1 MRDTFVEAILQLV
14 AKQEL
19 SEEHAYSLIKQYQVQ
34 LKAASSSAVHEGI
47 NRNRDIAI
55 IGVAGRFP
63 QADTKEQYWNNLVHG
78 LNGIRTF
85 PSSRLELIRPFLD
98 EHNQGPY
105 MPAGYLDEIDTFDAA
120 FFNILPGEA
129 KYMDPQQRMFMETG
143 YEAIEDAGYGGER
156 IRGSRMGV
164 YVGYSEAR
172 YKELIES
179 DSSTAFVGNFPPVI
193 ASRLAYALNLSG
205 PALSVA
211 TACSSSLVALHLACE
226 GLLAGDCRLALV
238 GGVAIG
244 ALPTRLEPGGLGI
257 TSSQGQSRSFD
268 ADADGTGWGEGCG
281 VVLIKPLEQA
291 EKDHDYIYSV
301 IKASA
306 INQDGASN
314 GLASPNARA
323 QEEVIVE
330 AWKRAGIDPST
341 ISYIEA
347 HGTGTK
353 IGDPIEIKGIT
364 NAFRRYTQK
373 RQFCGI
379 GSVKSN
385 IGHLDS
391 VSGMAGLIKMILA
404 LQHKKLPPTLHFAY
418 PNPLMNLHSSP
429 VYIHTKLADWRSED
443 GIPLRAGISS
453 WGLSGTNCHVVLE
466 EYPVSRPSLSS
477 SSDVPCSEER
487 VFTLSAY
494 SEDSLRRLTARYID
508 FLESDDIPSL
518 ENICY
523 VLNTGREHHAY
534 RLAIPVSDRIS
545 LCSKLRQ
552 AYNALVCQDG
562 TGLEQQGIFCTI
574 YSEPLPLAE
583 MTLDTDAR
591 MIARRYVNGENRRWL
606 EDYSADGCVKVP
618 LPTYAWDKQRYW
630 VEPPI
635 ERRSRG
641 RNEQLPAYNEVRV
654 SFRDGYVPT
663 ETEDRLARIWGR
675 ILGIDELSIDAN
687 FFELGG
693 DSLLATDLITA
704 ISQVFH
710 TRITLVDLFGH
721 PCIRELAKLV
731 SGGETT
737 DYPSIEP
744 VSPQAFYPVSNAQRR
759 QFILKQL
766 AEDNLSYN
774 MPGAAMITGRLDV
787 ERLKDAFA
795 AIIHRHE
802 SFRTVFDV
810 AEDEIVQIVLPEAE
824 LAISL
829 GVTSEEADVQK
840 LMEEFVQPFSLGEA
854 PLLRVCLLRL
864 TDQCDEE
871 DKHLLMFDMHHIVSD
886 GVSMEILIREFTSLY
901 SGQSLPPLRIQYKD
915 YAVWQN
921 AFLHSEQL
929 LKQEKFWLKTLTEGR
944 EAGLPV
950 LSMPCD
956 YPRPPVMTFEGGMYS
971 FTIDK
976 VAADR
981 LRALGQ
987 EHGATL
993 YMTLLAVYNVLLYQ
1007 YTGQEDVIVGS
1018 LIAGRRY
1025 TGVEHTIGLF
1035 TNYLPIRNTPAGE
1048 RCFTDFLKEVAHRTI
1063 AAYDHQ
1069 DYPFEKMVEH
1079 LDQKRDLS
1087 RNPIFDTMLILHNQG
1102 MQRTQFTMG
1111 DVTLDMVDWAK
1122 HSSTMDLKLDIFQ
1135 GMQGELNC
1143 TFEYYSRL
1151 FHQQTI
1157 TTLAGHLLSLIDQIL
1172 DQPEQ
1177 ALAEYR
1183 IFSPEEADNMKRKRR
1198 AKDST
1203 FAIPPICPAPEIE
1216 WHPLSF
1222 YQKQLWRHRGSTPH
1236 MIVRAAWT
1244 GKVDQTLFV
1253 RVLEELQ
1260 AEHSTLRIIFREE
1273 TSEPTQQVKTHL
1285 PLDYTFTDVIEE
1297 DAASWA
1303 DSSVAAEYRN
1313 PFEPRQ
1319 GPLYRVR
1326 LGCDNNERCQLIVAV
1341 HPLLMECL
1349 DMKGWLE
1356 RLFIRYS
1363 AAVTDSVVDAV
1374 HTFQSIPQIDFTY
1387 WQHQLLQ
1394 EGYLE
1399 PQKAYWTE
1407 ALRNPLP
1414 QIGLPFKRGED
1425 ASATSEWDS
1434 IEVTLATEET
1444 EALHSFA
1451 SSHDSSVTD
1460 ILFACYFLLL
1470 RQLTQAEELLV
1481 HVVHP
1486 EGHPVQGSGIP
1497 LRIQHPVPVRVSMEG
1512 LSSFNPLL
1520 EKVKDR
1526 YQAALQAVLYPFH
1539 LLLDPNVL
1547 KSGAEYSTRFNVIF
1561 CEEDCTSSLPVVGEV
1576 GLRVYPSEP
1585 AALQLSVVRL
1595 TTGLTCSLRWNTALL
1610 ESSYVH
1616 SMLERYHKII
1626 KTIAGSVSSLSKV
1639 SH

>member
-19 SEEHAYSLIKQYQVQ
+19 SEEHAYSLIKQYQVR
-34 LKAASSSAVHEGI
+34 LKTASSSAAHDGI

-63 QADTKEQYWNNLVHG
+63 QADNKEQYWSNLVNG

-85 PSSRLELIRPFLD
+85 PSSRLEQIRPFLD
-98 EHNQGPY
+98 EENQGPY
-105 MPAGYLDEIDTFDAA
+105 MPAGYLEEVDTFDAA

-156 IRGSRMGV
+156 IRGSRVGV

-179 DSSTAFVGNFPPVI
+179 ESSTAFVGNFPPVI

-226 GLLAGDCRLALV
+226 GLRAGDCSMALV

-244 ALPTRLEPGGLGI
+244 ALPTRMEPGGLGI
-257 TSSQGQSRSFD
+257 TSPQGQSRSFD

-291 EKDHDYIYSV
+291 ERDHDYIYSV

-364 NAFRRYTQK
+364 NAFRRYTQN

-391 VSGMAGLIKMILA
+391 ASGMAGLIKMIMA
-404 LQHKKLPPTLHFAY
+404 LQHKQLPPTLHFAY

-429 VYIHTKLADWRSED
+429 VYIHTKLTEWRSED

-466 EYPVSRPSLSS
+466 DYQGSRPSLSS
-477 SSDVPCSEER
+477 SSDLPCGGER

-508 FLESDDIPSL
+508 FLENDDIPPL

-534 RLAIPVSDRIS
+534 RLAIPVTDRRS
-545 LCSKLRQ
+545 LWTKLKQ
-552 AYNALVCQDG
+552 AYDALVRQDG
-562 TGLEQQGIFCTI
+562 TGLEQQGIFCSMC
-574 YSEPLPLAE
+574 SESLVE
-583 MTLDTDAR
+583 MALDTDDAP
-591 MIARRYVNGENRRWL
+591 MIARRYVAGENRRWA
-606 EDYSADGCVKVP
+606 EDYPVGGCVKVP
-618 LPTYAWDKQRYW
+618 LPAYAWEKQRYW

-635 ERRSRG
+635 QRRSSNRD
-641 RNEQLPAYNEVRV
+641 EQVSAYSEARV
-654 SFRDGYVPT
+654 SFGDGYVPT

-675 ILGIDELSIDAN
+675 ILGIDELSVDAD

-721 PCIRELAKLV
+721 PCIRELAQLI
-731 SGGETT
+731 SGEKES
-737 DYPSIEP
+737 DYQSIEP

-766 AEDNLSYN
+766 AEGNLSYN
-774 MPGAAMITGRLDV
+774 MPGAATITGRLDV
-787 ERLKDAFA
+787 ERFKAAFA
-795 AIIHRHE
+795 AIIRRHE

-810 AEDEIVQIVLPEAE
+810 AEDEIVQSVLTQAE

-829 GVTSEEADVQK
+829 GVAPKGADVQK

-854 PLLRVCLLRL
+854 PLLRVRLLRL
-864 TDQCDEE
+864 TEDCDEE

-901 SGQSLPPLRIQYKD
+901 AGQNLPPLRIQYKD

-921 AFLHSEQL
+921 AFLQSEQML
-929 LKQEKFWLKTLTEGR
+929 QQEQFWLRTLTEGL
-944 EAGLPV
+944 ESGLPV
-950 LSMPCD
+950 LKMPSD
-956 YPRPPVMTFEGGMYS
+956 YPRPPVMTFEGGVYS

-976 VAADR
+976 VVAER
-981 LRALGQ
+981 LRAMGQ

-1025 TGVEHTIGLF
+1025 AGVEHTIGLF

-1048 RCFTDFLKEVAHRTI
+1048 RRFTDFLKEVAHRTI

-1102 MQRTQFTMG
+1102 MQKTQFTMG
-1111 DVTLDMVDWAK
+1111 DLTLNMVDWAK

-1135 GMQGELNC
+1135 GMQGELKC

-1151 FHQQTI
+1151 FHEQTI
-1157 TTLAGHLLSLIDQIL
+1157 TALAGHLLSLIDQIV

-1183 IFSPEEADNMKRKRR
+1183 IFSPEEAEKMKQKRQG
-1198 AKDST
+1198 KDST
-1203 FAIPPICPAPEIE
+1203 FALPAICPVPEAE
-1216 WHPLSF
+1216 QHPLSF
-1222 YQKQLWRHRGSTPH
+1222 YQKQIWRHRGSTNNV
-1236 MIVRAAWT
+1236 IVHATWK
-1244 GKVDQTLFV
+1244 GKVDQTLFA

-1260 AEHSTLRIIFREE
+1260 AEHSTLRTTFREE
-1273 TSEPTQQVKTHL
+1273 TAGPTQQVQACL
-1285 PLDYTFTDVIEE
+1285 PLDYKFTDVLEG

-1303 DSSVAAEYRN
+1303 EHCVAVEYRN
-1313 PFEPRQ
+1313 PFELRQ
-1319 GPLYRVR
+1319 GPLYRIR
-1326 LGCDNNERCQLIVAV
+1326 LGCDSNERCQLIVAV
-1341 HPLLMECL
+1341 HPLLTECL
-1349 DMKGWLE
+1349 DLKGWLE
-1356 RLFIRYS
+1356 QLFIRYS
-1363 AAVTDSVVDAV
+1363 AAVTDSAVDTA
-1374 HTFQSIPQIDFTY
+1374 HIFQSISQIDFTY
-1387 WQHQLLQ
+1387 WQQRLLQ

-1407 ALRNPLP
+1407 ALQKPLP
-1414 QIGLPFKRGED
+1414 PIGLPFKRGEE
-1425 ASATSEWDS
+1425 AFVTPEWTS
-1434 IEVTLATEET
+1434 IEVPLATEET
-1444 EALHSFA
+1444 EALKAFA
-1451 SSHDSSVTD
+1451 SSHEGSVTD
-1460 ILFACYFLLL
+1460 VLFACYFLLL
-1470 RQLTQAEELLV
+1470 RQLTHAEELLIYV
-1481 HVVHP
+1481 MHP
-1486 EGHPVQGSGIP
+1486 EGHPVQGSGVP
-1497 LRIQHPVPVRVSMEG
+1497 LCIQHPVPVRVSMEG
-1512 LSSFNPLL
+1512 LSSFNHLL
-1520 EKVKDR
+1520 EKVKDKH
-1526 YQAALQAVLYPFH
+1526 QAALQAVLYPFH
-1539 LLLDPNVL
+1539 LLLDPNEL
-1547 KSGAEYSTRFNVIF
+1547 KSGREGSSRYNVVFCTEDETR
-1561 CEEDCTSSLPVVGEV
+1561 SLPEGGEV

-1585 AALQLSVVRL
+1585 AALQLSVVKS

-1626 KTIAGSVSSLSKV
+1626 KTIASSVSNLSKV